1 MNEAFEKILDRL
13 IIMRDK
19 YSKDTTYDKNHI
31 SAYNKALKIVHEVA
45 EEYKDKYVSKDE
57 IGYMLD
63 SIEMRGDET
72 WMDYYRK
79 ALKSLCKL
87 TNKEYNSGWI
97 PCNERLPKERDWCLA
112 VFEEVDT
119 GFIGIPYIAE
129 YLMGNHAI
137 ATTEDGWIIHNC
149 TDIENEYTEY
159 YKKLRCVAWQPLPEP
174 YKAES
179 EVEKNED

>member
-57 IGYMLD
+57 VGYMLD

-79 ALKSLCKL
+79 ALKGLCKL
-87 TNKEYNSGWI
+87 TDKEYKGGWI
-97 PCNERLPKERDWCLA
+97 SCSERLPEIPFGCFVTVEEDDRNVEPQNVLYSEPVGYDGETWNRA
-112 VFEEVDT
+112 DGEPIPFEV
-119 GFIGIPYIAE
+119 
-129 YLMGNHAI
+129 
-137 ATTEDGWIIHNC
+137 
-149 TDIENEYTEY
+149 
-159 YKKLRCVAWQPLPEP
+159 VAWMPLPEP

-179 EVEKNED
+179 